1 MFDRFV
7 PLSAVVCRERL
18 WMTPMDSII
27 VIKTLLRKFLKKKKS
42 LYLSR
47 DSRADRHEIP
57 KRDSIVIQCRV
68 ALT

>member
-27 VIKTLLRKFLKKKKS
+27 VIKTLLRKFLKKKKVSIS
-42 LYLSR
+42 LAIHALIDTKSPN
-47 DSRADRHEIP
+47 A
-57 KRDSIVIQCRV
+57 IQS
-68 ALT
+68 